1 MTNRLALLLF
11 WKIAFICI
19 MQLFAIGFVCADSS
33 SDVVCDLTGEDN
45 QQFLGFDRQLRS
57 ALIAQDAVALSSLVQ
72 FPLSIC
78 ADAHDCIVM
87 PNAMALQKR
96 FNEYFPSVIRENIL
110 RTKTSELICRSGDIG
125 YSGGYLWAKQFF
137 FGDKNKGWWEYRVNA
152 VNIPRTV
159 GKNAENTSPA
169 FVCHTE
175 KHLIVVDEPSHERLR
190 YRAWNKPHG
199 YTDKPDMEIS
209 GGSRWGEGT
218 TPCQTYGEKFLR
230 GNIEYFVVEKLG
242 ACIDQEEPPDAIG
255 SVEVF
260 MEGVSKA
267 KWWCF

>member
-1 MTNRLALLLF
+1 MTNRLKFSVLH
-11 WKIAFICI
+11 KIAFICV
-19 MQLFAIGFVCADSS
+19 MQLFAISVVYADFSSEEVCA
-33 SDVVCDLTGEDN
+33 LTGEDK
-45 QQFLGFDRQLRS
+45 QQFLAFDTQLRS
-57 ALIAQDAVALSSLVQ
+57 ALTKQDAVALSLLVQ
-72 FPLSIC
+72 FPISVC
-78 ADAHDCIVM
+78 TGSCILLT
-87 PNAMALQKR
+87 NAMALQER
-96 FNEYFPSVIRENIL
+96 FNEYFSAAVREKIL
-110 RTKTSELICRSGDIG
+110 GTKMSELICRSDGIG
-125 YSGGYLWAKQFF
+125 YSSGYLWAGQFF
-137 FGDKNKGWWEYRVNA
+137 IGDKNKGWWEYRINN

-159 GKNAENTSPA
+159 GKNAENTSSA

-190 YRAWNKPHG
+190 YRAWNKPHV

-218 TPCQTYGEKFLR
+218 TPCQTYGAKFLR
-230 GNIEYFVVEKLG
+230 GTIEYLVVEKLG

-260 MEGVSKA
+260 MEGVLKA